1 MATRR
6 QDIDKPLATEAVL
19 EQGLEVD
26 LLGQTSIKRCMDSP
40 NEWRQMRYER
50 QTDRAARH
58 SCQTLADF
66 RQMAMAGYTVSLEG
80 VRGFAEERVDLSLA
94 PRPGHARLRISDQMA
109 LIHRAGFHQRQETE
123 LDGRR
128 IAAGVR
134 HQAGSANP
142 LPIDL
147 RQAVHRL
154 LHQIWRDMVHAI
166 PFLPF
171 GNVGNAEI
179 GRKIDNTNTFSKKI
193 PGLLHRDSVGG
204 SEEYDIAFPQPRV
217 LRRLEGD
224 IHSPAQARK
233 HIRDLLARLATGRDG
248 LQLHLGVLS
257 QQPEELNAGIAGAT
271 NNANLDHEPTV
282 LAPKVGLSCQIHR
295 LSGRRKST
303 KPPLGGFV
311 VSHSVSPTAQ
321 RLENCLR
328 RRALCRPTFL
338 RSTSRASRVTN
349 PALRSTGL
357 SSASKSMR
365 ARVMPWRMPPRWPD
379 SPPPWT
385 LTRMSNAASLA
396 VSSSGWRTIMIE
408 VWRPKYSSTAL
419 PLIVIRPSPFFMK
432 TRATEDLRRPV
443 P

>member
-6 QDIDKPLATEAVL
+6 QDIDKSLATEAVL

-40 NEWRQMRYER
+40 DGWRQMRYER

-66 RQMAMAGYTVSLEG
+66 RQMAVAGYTVSLEG

-94 PRPGHARLRISDQMA
+94 PRPGHARLRISDQMGR
-109 LIHRAGFHQRQETE
+109 IHCAGFYQRQETE

-134 HQAGSANP
+134 HQAGCAN
-142 LPIDL
+142 LHPIDL

-154 LHQIWRDMVHAI
+154 LHQIWRGMVHAI

-179 GRKIDNTNTFSKKI
+179 GRKIDNTNTFSKEI

-204 SEEYDIAFPQPRV
+204 SEEYDIAFPQARV

-338 RSTSRASRVTN
+338 RSTSRASRVTK

-357 SSASKSMR
+357 SSASKSIS
-365 ARVMPWRMPPRWPD
+365 ARVIPWRTAPAWPD
-379 SPPPWT
+379 SPPPST
-385 LTRMSNAASLA
+385 LIRMSNV
-396 VSSSGWRTIMIE
+396 VSWLVSFSGCRMT
-408 VWRPKYSSTAL
+408 
-419 PLIVIRPSPFFMK
+419 IRPVSREKNSSAGLSLTTILPVPFLMN